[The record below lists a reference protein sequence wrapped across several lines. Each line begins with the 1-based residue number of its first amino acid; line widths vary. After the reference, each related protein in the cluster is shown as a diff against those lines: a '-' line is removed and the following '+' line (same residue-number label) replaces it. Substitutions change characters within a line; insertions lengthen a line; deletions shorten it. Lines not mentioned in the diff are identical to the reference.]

1 MRILTAAVTLTAGLV
16 ALAQPTSTGP
26 LVSKPNGMRHA
37 DPAWVAL
44 ANCTLHA
51 RPGDSTAHATVVLR
65 DGRIS
70 EILPAQSGPDGKP
83 GTDDD
88 TPAAPPPGA
97 RVYDCTDLHLY
108 AAFIEPYLEID
119 VPRPDAADPGRHWN
133 DLVTP
138 QRSAAMVAQNV
149 AGSAESLRKLG
160 FGAACISPRGGIF
173 RGRSAVVSLAK
184 PLNDENVAP
193 EKPPVYRDNTSQ
205 CVAFETTGG
214 YPDSQMGAIALIRQ
228 TLSDADWQR
237 QARSHGQIV
246 PENCLD
252 WLRPRFDNTIEGGWD
267 QRSRDLS
274 HGAPLDPPLLFDV
287 SDELE
292 ALRAVKIAR
301 EFDRRAVL
309 LGSGSEYKRL
319 EAVANA
325 AGHAPFD
332 QFGNAA
338 APDGSP
344 IHPIPV
350 ILPLNFPVDP
360 DVSSPGK
367 IEQTD
372 LRELMSWE
380 QAPTNP
386 RRLTAAGIDF
396 ALTTHRLKN
405 RDQFFANLKR
415 ALAHGL
421 TDDQALAALTTRP
434 AEILGLSD
442 QLGTVEPGKRADLVL
457 LDAPFADFV
466 RAKDSPV
473 TKKRS
478 RIRDVWIDGL
488 RHEISPPP
496 GPDLDAT
503 WSLDLPGAPEAKRTL
518 IFDADNSLTVTRNDK
533 SVKAEHVAITP
544 GALSF
549 TFDHEPLNEPPPKPD
564 APPEHAP
571 DAAPDAGPKGVFSM
585 SAVIERDAAGRPSL
599 LRGVGVRS
607 TGERFDFTATRQPDS
622 PLLGAWR
629 ITEADAVAKD
639 PAARDQLDLTIT
651 RTSLSLRFSFADK
664 KPVVIRAD
672 DFKWND
678 ASPPDA
684 LTFTHDLKPL
694 GAEGKSSDT
703 IRVEGGTLVG
713 ESTLPDG
720 SKHAYK
726 AARRPPNTPAEPDDE
741 PTDPAL
747 ITSDVPDKLGLPFGP
762 YALDAVPPQET
773 ILFQDATLWT
783 NTGEPL
789 EHAWLLIEEG
799 KIVALGAGVCD
810 VLTKHPPRVIDCAG
824 KHITPGIIDCHS
836 HAGISKGVNEAGRSV
851 SAEVRIAD
859 VTNPDDV
866 SWYRQLAGG
875 VTSVNSLHGS
885 ANAIGGQSQTNKNRW
900 GCIAPDDMHMEGAM
914 PGIKFALGENPTQ
927 MNSGGGR
934 GRYPITR
941 MGVETLIRDRFAQAK
956 EYARERDE
964 ETKRRRDEA
973 GQGAGSG
980 APSDSS
986 PSSLRNSAT
995 PSLPPRRD
1003 LQLEALAEILS
1014 GARIVHC
1021 HSYRQDEIVM
1031 LTRIAR
1037 EFGFKIGTFQHILE
1051 GYKVAD
1057 FVRDYS
1063 GGASGFT
1070 DWWAYKIEV
1079 QDAIANGLP
1088 LMAEVGVTTSFNS
1101 DSDELARRLNVEAGK
1116 AVKYSYGRISR
1127 ADALKFVTLNPA
1139 KQLQIDYRVGT
1150 LEKGRDADIVVWSGE
1165 PMSPFCK
1172 AERTFVDGRELFSLE
1187 QDAAH
1192 RSRIA
1197 AERTR
1202 IVQKLLSK
1210 PKRDRADRADTNASP
1225 PDERPGGVDS
1235 PQPRRGRR
1243 RPPSEMT
1250 SGATPSLWEGAGGRA
1265 SDGSSSPGD
1274 DDPVVRRRLHYL
1286 DLLRHGIDPDA
1297 ARCGECGCD
1306 ER

>member
-1 MRILTAAVTLTAGLV
+1 MQFLTSVAALAASLA
-16 ALAQPTSTGP
+16 ALAQPTSTSP
-26 LVSKPNGMRHA
+26 LANKPNGMRHA
-37 DPAWVAL
+37 DPTWVAL

-51 RPGDSTAHATVVLR
+51 RPGDSTAHATIVLR
-65 DGRIS
+65 DGRIA
-70 EILPAQSGPDGKP
+70 EVLPALPGPDGKP

-88 TPAAPPPGA
+88 TPAAPPAGA
-97 RVYDCTDLHLY
+97 RVYDCTGLHLY

-119 VPRPDAADPGRHWN
+119 VPRPDAADPGKHWN

-138 QRSAAMVAQNV
+138 QRSAASVAQNV
-149 AGSAESLRKLG
+149 AGPADALRKLG
-160 FGAACISPRGGIF
+160 FGAACVSPRGGIF

-193 EKPPVYRDNTSQ
+193 EKPPLYRDDVYQ

-237 QARSHGQIV
+237 QARASGQIV

-267 QRSRDLS
+267 QRSRGLG
-274 HGAPLDPPLLFDV
+274 HGRPLDPPLLFDAA
-287 SDELE
+287 DELE
-292 ALRAVKIAR
+292 DLRAIKIAR

-319 EAVANA
+319 QALANA
-325 AGHAPFD
+325 AGHAPLD

-344 IHPIPV
+344 IRPIPV

-386 RRLTAAGIDF
+386 RRLAAAGIDF

-405 RDQFFANLKR
+405 RDQFFANLRR

-434 AEILGLSD
+434 AELLGLAD
-442 QLGTVEPGKRADLVL
+442 QLGTVEPGKRANLVL
-457 LDAPFADFV
+457 LDASFADFV
-466 RAKDSPV
+466 RAKDSPA
-473 TKKRS
+473 TRKRS
-478 RIRDVWIDGL
+478 RVRDLWIDGL

-496 GPDLDAT
+496 GPDLEGVWT
-503 WSLDLPGAPEAKRTL
+503 VDLRGAPEAKRTL
-518 IFDADNSLTVTRNDK
+518 IVDADNALTVTRNDK
-533 SVKAEHVAITP
+533 SVKAEHVALT
-544 GALSF
+544 GTGLNF
-549 TFDHEPLNEPPPKPD
+549 TFDHEPLNEPPPKAE

-571 DAAPDAGPKGVFSM
+571 DAAPAPDTGPKGVFSM
-585 SAVIERDAAGRPSL
+585 SAVIERDALGRPNL

-622 PLLGAWR
+622 LLLGAWR
-629 ITEADAVAKD
+629 VSETDGVAKD
-639 PAARDQLDLTIT
+639 PAAKDQLDLTIT
-651 RTSLSLRFSFADK
+651 RTALTLRFTFADK
-664 KPVVIRAD
+664 KSVVIRAD

-678 ASPPDA
+678 ATPPDA

-694 GAEGKSSDT
+694 DAEGKSSDS
-703 IRVEGGTLVG
+703 IRVEGGILVG
-713 ESTLPDG
+713 ESTLPDA

-726 AARRPPNTPAEPDDE
+726 AARRPAGPPAESDDE
-741 PTDPAL
+741 PKDPAL
-747 ITSDVPDKLGLPFGP
+747 IIGDVPDQLGLPFGP
-762 YALDAVPPQET
+762 YALDAIPPQET
-773 ILFQDATLWT
+773 ILFKDATIWT

-789 EHAWLLIEEG
+789 QHAWLLIEEG
-799 KIVALGAGVCD
+799 KVLALGSGVCD
-810 VLTKHPPRVIDCAG
+810 VLTKHPPREIDCAG

-836 HAGISKGVNEAGRSV
+836 HTGISKGVNEAGRSV

-900 GCIAPDDMHMEGAM
+900 GCLAPDDMHMEGAM

-927 MNSGGGR
+927 LNSGGPR
-934 GRYPITR
+934 SRYPITR

-956 EYARERDE
+956 EYAEA
-964 ETKRRRDEA
+964 TKAR
-973 GQGAGSG
+973 GAGVPPASN
-980 APSDSS
+980 PS
-986 PSSLRNSAT
+986 T
-995 PSLPPRRD
+995 PPRRD

-1057 FVRDYS
+1057 YVRDYS
-1063 GGASGFT
+1063 GGGSGFT

-1150 LEKGRDADIVVWSGE
+1150 LEPGRDADLVVWSGE
-1165 PMSPFCK
+1165 PMSPFTK

-1192 RSRIA
+1192 RAKIA
-1197 AERTR
+1197 AERAR
-1202 IVQKLLSK
+1202 IIQKLLSK
-1210 PKRDRADRADTNASP
+1210 PRRDRADRDAASGTDASKPSDTP
-1225 PDERPGGVDS
+1225 PGTDT

-1243 RPPSEMT
+1243 RPPNEMT
-1250 SGATPSLWEGAGGRA
+1250 SGAPSQAAESDDEFTSSAPSQWEGVGG
-1265 SDGSSSPGD
+1265 GFSPSPAQRD
-1274 DDPVVRRRLHYL
+1274 AIVRRRLHYL

-1297 ARCGECGCD
+1297 ARCGECGCGD
-1306 ER
+1306 